1 MAVIRKKI
9 MGPPG
14 TGKTHRLVHHYLNK
28 EINNLHTDPQK
39 IVYVTFTK
47 AAADDGLKKIQTAKD
62 NEEKLLFPGIE
73 LLYVSTLHALGN
85 RELGIEKKQVL
96 ANTKWLQFKNVY
108 PIYSDINFD
117 SYINDHGVI
126 ISQDRHLQVINY
138 SRAKLIPLEEACIQL
153 KYHEGAVDI
162 FRVKQLER
170 DIEYYKGQKTMYEF
184 FDMTK
189 LFVDEKKYLAL
200 DAIFLDEAQDLNPS
214 QWRMFFYI
222 EALCKRSYIAGDDDQ
237 TIFKFQGAEP
247 NTFINL
253 DGERDDQEQS
263 YRVPKAVHRQAL
275 KILPHITKRVKKQ
288 WYAKDDEGEFI
299 ENCFLEEINF
309 NEGEWMI
316 LATTNKLLKDFAEHF
331 YRTGLRIFGRNNT
344 ILPQKILEVYRTWNK
359 LNTGE
364 LVKMEDAKKI
374 YEYLYYNKGQV
385 KFGYS
390 EGKKLNGDELVS
402 LDVLKKDYGLLIE
415 GDWQQLSFDEDIKKY
430 IKSILKSGDDLST
443 DPRIELS
450 TIHGAKGRER
460 ENIVLC
466 MDYGTETQSATL
478 SQKAAEDPDT
488 EHRKF
493 FVGVTRAMQRLY
505 ILAPITAHYYK
516 IGEQI
521 I

>member
-14 TGKTHRLVHHYLNK
+14 TGKTHRLVHHYLNE

-39 IVYVTFTK
+39 IAYVTFTK
-47 AAADDGLKKIQTAKD
+47 AAALDGSKKVQD
-62 NEEKLLFPGIE
+62 VFPGVE
-73 LLYVSTLHALGN
+73 LLYISTLHAMGT
-85 RELGIEKKQVL
+85 RELDISRKQIL
-96 ANTKWLQFKNVY
+96 TGTKWIQFKNVY
-108 PIYSDINFD
+108 PVYSDINFD
-117 SYINDHGVI
+117 SYVNEHGVTI
-126 ISQDRHLQVINY
+126 NQDRNLQVINY
-138 SRAKLIPLEEACIQL
+138 SRAKLITLERACIDL
-153 KYHEGAVDI
+153 NYHEGAVDI
-162 FRVKQLER
+162 FRVQQLER
-170 DIEYYKGQKTMYEF
+170 DIEYYKGQKNMYEF
-184 FDMTK
+184 SDMIK
-189 LFVDEKKYLAL
+189 LFVDEEKHLAL

-214 QWRMFFYI
+214 QWKMFFYI

-237 TIFKFQGAEP
+237 TIFKFQGAES
-247 NTFINL
+247 NIFIDL
-253 DGERDDQEQS
+253 EGERDDQEQS

-299 ENCFLEEINF
+299 ENCFLEEIDF

-331 YRTGLRIFGRNNT
+331 YRTGLRIFGKGNT
-344 ILPQKILEVYRTWNK
+344 ILPQTTLDAYRTWIK
-359 LNTGE
+359 LNQGE
-364 LVKMEDAKKI
+364 LVKIDDVKKI
-374 YEYLYYNKGQV
+374 WEYLNYNKGHV
-385 KFGYS
+385 KYGYS
-390 EGKKLNGDELVS
+390 SGKTLKSDELIS
-402 LDVLKKDYGLLIE
+402 LDVLKKDHGLLIE
-415 GDWQQLSFDEDIKKY
+415 GDWEQLNFDDDIKKY

-488 EHRKF
+488 EHRIF

-505 ILAPITAHYYK
+505 ILAPLTANYYK

>member
-14 TGKTHRLVHHYLNK
+14 TGKTHRLVHHYLNE

-39 IVYVTFTK
+39 IAYVTFTK
-47 AAADDGLKKIQTAKD
+47 AAALDGSKKVQD
-62 NEEKLLFPGIE
+62 VFPGVE
-73 LLYVSTLHALGN
+73 LLYISTLHAMGT
-85 RELGIEKKQVL
+85 RELDISRKQIL
-96 ANTKWLQFKNVY
+96 TGTKWIQFKNVY
-108 PIYSDINFD
+108 PVYSDINFD
-117 SYINDHGVI
+117 SYVNEHGVTI
-126 ISQDRHLQVINY
+126 NQDRNLQVINY
-138 SRAKLIPLEEACIQL
+138 SRAKLITLERACIDL
-153 KYHEGAVDI
+153 NYHEGAVDI
-162 FRVKQLER
+162 FRVQQLER
-170 DIEYYKGQKTMYEF
+170 DIEYYKGQKNMYEF
-184 FDMTK
+184 SDMIK
-189 LFVDEKKYLAL
+189 LFVDEEKHLAL

-214 QWRMFFYI
+214 QWKMFFYI

-237 TIFKFQGAEP
+237 TIFKFQGAES
-247 NTFINL
+247 NIFIDL
-253 DGERDDQEQS
+253 EGERDDQEQS
-263 YRVPKAVHRQAL
+263 YRVPKAVHEQAL
-275 KILPHITKRVKKQ
+275 KILPHITKRVDKQ
-288 WYAKDDEGEFI
+288 WYAKKEEGEFI

-309 NEGEWMI
+309 NVGEWMI

-331 YRTGLRIFGRNNT
+331 YRTGLRIFGKGNT
-344 ILPQKILEVYRTWNK
+344 ILPQTTLDAYRTWIK
-359 LNTGE
+359 LNQGE
-364 LVKMEDAKKI
+364 LVKIDDVKKI
-374 YEYLYYNKGQV
+374 WEYLNYNKGHV
-385 KFGYS
+385 KYGYS
-390 EGKKLNGDELVS
+390 SGKTLKSDELIS
-402 LDVLKKDYGLLIE
+402 LDVLKKDHGLLIE
-415 GDWQQLSFDEDIKKY
+415 GDWEQLNFDDDIKKY

-488 EHRKF
+488 EHRIF

-505 ILAPITAHYYK
+505 ILAPLTANYYK